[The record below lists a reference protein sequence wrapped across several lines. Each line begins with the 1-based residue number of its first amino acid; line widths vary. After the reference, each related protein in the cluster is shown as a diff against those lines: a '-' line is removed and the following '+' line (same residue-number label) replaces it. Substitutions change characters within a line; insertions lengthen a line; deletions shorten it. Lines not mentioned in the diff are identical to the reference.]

1 MRTGKIVID
10 GEEHLLCFSLRV
22 MQKCTEQFGS
32 VEKIDEALEDDDQWK
47 EFENSIW
54 ILAAMMEGADRY
66 AKKKGIQNADL
77 LSIEDIYDLMDLNEL
92 GLIKES
98 IFKTISDGSITT
110 VEVEPPKNQETTQVK
125 ETA

>member
-1 MRTGKIVID
+1 
-10 GEEHLLCFSLRV
+10 
-22 MQKCTEQFGS
+22 MQKCAEQFGS

-66 AKKKGIQNADL
+66 AKKKGIQNADP
-77 LSIEDIYDLMDLNEL
+77 LSVEDIYDLMDLSEL

-110 VEVEPPKNQETTQVK
+110 VEVEPQKNQETTQVK